1 MSEMRLSALSALLQR
16 RGLLANEGI
25 PAHGGAPD
33 PAIGAVRYDSRLIE
47 PGDVFVARRGQHA
60 DGHDHVAAA
69 VAAGAVAV
77 IVERPVPGLQVPEL
91 LVRDAKYALALAASW
106 RVGDPSQ
113 RLGIV
118 GITGTDGKTTTAYL
132 VRAILE
138 AAGCRTG
145 FVGTTDVIIGGQ
157 SLGNAARASTP
168 EAPELQAYLAR
179 MEAAGDSWA
188 VVESTS
194 HGLAQQRVGGVAYDV
209 AVLTNITSEHLEF
222 HGTLE
227 AYREA
232 KQTLFA
238 RLARS
243 DENPEKGW
251 GKHAIINA
259 DDPRCEVVAAIASA
273 AGAGVLRYGQSHRR
287 QAGVSPQQ
295 GDGPDL
301 TATAI
306 TETPAGMR
314 VAVQAPGWSGWLDLR
329 LAGRFNVHNAL
340 AAMGV
345 ASAIGLD
352 LDAAAAALSRVE
364 SVPGRMQRL
373 DEGQPFSVI
382 IDYAHTAEA
391 LAKVLDELAPADPA
405 AGCIAVF
412 GSAGER
418 DLAKRA
424 EMGRVAGERCRIVV
438 VTDEDPR
445 GEDRMAILEAIA
457 AGAEMAGRRRGQDL
471 LVVPDRAEAIAMALR
486 LARPGDAVLLAGKG
500 HEKTI
505 EVAGGEIA
513 WDEAAVARAALRA
526 LSG

>member
-1 MSEMRLSALSALLQR
+1 MIDGGPAAATPGAATTPGAAIDARAQRRLMRPRATRIETVSALRLSALSALLQR

-47 PGDVFVARRGQHA
+47 PGDVFVARRGQHV

-91 LVRDAKYALALAASW
+91 LVRDAKAALALAASW

-138 AAGCRTG
+138 AAGYRTG

-157 SLGNAARASTP
+157 SLGNAARTSTP

-179 MEAAGDSWA
+179 MEAAGDTWA

-259 DDPRCEVVAAIASA
+259 DDPQCEVVAAIASA
-273 AGAGVLRYGQSHRR
+273 AGAGVLRYGQARR
-287 QAGVSPQQ
+287 GQAGVSPHQ

-301 TATAI
+301 TAAAI

-314 VAVQAPGWSGWLDLR
+314 AAVQAPGWSGSLELR
-329 LAGRFNVHNAL
+329 LAGRFNVAQRPRSHGRGVSHRAGPGCRGRRPGTGRERPRPH
-340 AAMGV
+340 AAHRRGAAV
-345 ASAIGLD
+345 QRHRRLRPHRRGPRQGARRAARRPIRQPAASPSSVRQASA
-352 LDAAAAALSRVE
+352 
-364 SVPGRMQRL
+364 
-373 DEGQPFSVI
+373 
-382 IDYAHTAEA
+382 T
-391 LAKVLDELAPADPA
+391 
-405 AGCIAVF
+405 
-412 GSAGER
+412 
-418 DLAKRA
+418 
-424 EMGRVAGERCRIVV
+424 
-438 VTDEDPR
+438 
-445 GEDRMAILEAIA
+445 
-457 AGAEMAGRRRGQDL
+457 
-471 LVVPDRAEAIAMALR
+471 
-486 LARPGDAVLLAGKG
+486 
-500 HEKTI
+500 
-505 EVAGGEIA
+505 
-513 WDEAAVARAALRA
+513 
-526 LSG
+526 